1 MDKEIIKF
9 EKGKAY
15 TYEQIKNIFENITAS
30 AVGLDKKYE
39 EMLRKEGK
47 SEEEIDKFSFSQYLS
62 NMLFVFKIE
71 EALFED

>member
-9 EKGKAY
+9 EKGKTY

-30 AVGLDKKYE
+30 AVGVDEKYE

-47 SEEEIDKFSFSQYLS
+47 SEEEIDKFSFSQFLS